1 MLRNLIQ
8 ATPHG
13 ARLRKRRGRLLKPV
27 KPSHKVE
34 LWYKQQL
41 LAVVAQ
47 LRKIVR
53 EELLPELR
61 RLEPLYAK
69 TSDAIAK
76 DGITAFSPIVT
87 SRIADLKRR
96 LGGIEG
102 VARRLA
108 EAATRRSLQTVDEGL
123 TASMKASIEID
134 ISGFLSRSGPIQQVS
149 EAARL
154 ANVRLIKSIPE
165 QYFEKLG
172 DAVGKNMERGMRFED
187 LAKEIERIGD
197 VTESRAKLIAR
208 DQTSKM
214 NGAFNQIRQLSLGI
228 EKYQWQT
235 SGDERV
241 RDDHAANDGETF
253 RWDKAPATGH
263 PGEAVNCR
271 CVAIPVLDL
280 DGDVDAGS
288 SGWSVGGVAMAA
300 AVAAGIGAMFD
311 SFAGDSRAPGT
322 GGVR

>member
-8 ATPHG
+8 GAPHS
-13 ARLRKRRGRLLKPV
+13 ARMRKRQGRLLKPI
-27 KPSHKVE
+27 KPSHKAE
-34 LWYKQQL
+34 LWYKTQL
-41 LAVVAQ
+41 LAIVAQ
-47 LRKIVR
+47 LRRVAR
-53 EELLPELR
+53 EELLPELK

-69 TSDAIAK
+69 ASDAIAK

-96 LGGIEG
+96 FGGIEG

-108 EAATRRSLQTVDEGL
+108 EAATRRSLQTVDERL
-123 TASMKASIEID
+123 AASINSSLGID
-134 ISGFLSRSGPIQQVS
+134 ISGFISRTGPIQQVS
-149 EAARL
+149 EAAMQ
-154 ANVRLIKSIPE
+154 ANARLITSIPDR
-165 QYFEKLG
+165 YFEKLG

-214 NGAFNQIRQLSLGI
+214 NGAFNQIRQMSLGI
-228 EKYQWQT
+228 EKYTWQT

-241 RDDHAANDGETF
+241 RTEHVENDGETF
-253 RWDKAPATGH
+253 RWGKAPLTGH

-271 CVAIPVLDL
+271 CVAIPVIDL
-280 DGDVDAGS
+280 DAETDSGS
-288 SGWSVGGVAMAA
+288 SGQSVGSMATA
-300 AVAAGIGAMFD
+300 ALVAAGIGAMFG
-311 SFAGDSRAPGT
+311 SFADDSLPA
-322 GGVR
+322 GGGRE